1 MRADQF
7 IAEIRWERAGPF
19 IDMTQQMQKAFGNSA
34 GMGYYSRVYNH
45 PTKSDVMIKIFL
57 NDRGYAEW
65 LRWSLQN
72 QNNPYVPQVIP
83 HDDGSIIK
91 TYKNISKIIN
101 GQLSSRFAVV
111 NLRKLKKATKHDID
125 QFINYLMSFLVDDG
139 TKTNIN
145 KFRHRRYSNT
155 DNRLEKFDV
164 YAWKQVYLNSKSS
177 DPHLSSVAAEF
188 IRYLIKFGHLDLH
201 DENLMIDL
209 DTNHIVFID
218 VLSVG

>member
-7 IAEIRWERAGPF
+7 ITEIRWMKSGSF
-19 IDMTQQMQKAFGNSA
+19 IDMTQKMQQALGHSA
-34 GMGYYSRVYNH
+34 GVGYYSRVYKH
-45 PTKSDVMIKIFL
+45 PTKPNVMIKIFI

-83 HDDGSIIK
+83 HNDGSIIK
-91 TYKNISKIIN
+91 PYKHVTKNAN
-101 GQLSSRFAVV
+101 GQSSSRFAIV
-111 NLRKLKKATKHDID
+111 NLRKLKIASKEEIND
-125 QFINYLMSFLVDDG
+125 FIEYLMSFVDEE
-139 TKTNIN
+139 TKDKIN

-155 DNRLEKFDV
+155 DNKLEKFDV
-164 YAWKQVYLNSKSS
+164 SAWKQVYLNSKNR

-188 IRYLIKFGHLDLH
+188 VRLLVRFGYLDLH
-201 DENLMIDL
+201 DENLMIDPE
-209 DTNHIVFID
+209 TNHIVFID